1 MAIKKINNEV
11 HHFKLGI
18 NALIEF
24 EELSGTN
31 LTEINEEM
39 SIKDIRTL
47 FFVSLKGA
55 GSKVT
60 LMESGNL
67 LESFIEEYG
76 IDDVGVFLSN
86 LTEESLGKMS
96 TQENLMKVTQ

>member
-1 MAIKKINNEV
+1 MVIKKINNEV

-31 LTEINEEM
+31 LTEVNEEM

-60 LMESGNL
+60 LMESGNI
-67 LESFIEEYG
+67 LESFIGEYG
-76 IDDVGVFLSN
+76 MEEVGTFLAN
-86 LTEESLGKMS
+86 LTEESLGKMN
-96 TQENLMKVTQ
+96 TQENLRKVTQ